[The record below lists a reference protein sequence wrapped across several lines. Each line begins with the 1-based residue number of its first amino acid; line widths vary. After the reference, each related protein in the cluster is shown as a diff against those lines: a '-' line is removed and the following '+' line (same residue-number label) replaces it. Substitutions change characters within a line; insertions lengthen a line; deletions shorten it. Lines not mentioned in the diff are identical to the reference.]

1 MIARGLGV
9 ALLLLVAHP
18 GISADM
24 HASHF
29 RVVSTATKP
38 TPQAIAA
45 DLETTWRTFH
55 DVFAVDPPSVEV
67 VITVTSGGGSS
78 ADAGTEAPAG
88 GLSHRIAWSMAEGEP
103 LDGQRFSDLSHE
115 IAHIYFLEYM
125 HEGGLHQSNAWLHE
139 AVACH
144 HEKEASRRHRAEW
157 MRDHLDD
164 RIPLATLFT
173 MRNPVKESPLVEL
186 TVQLHEKLA
195 RGEIGVEELNRQI
208 SAFASS
214 HAEDISRTGIRN
226 MTYYAES
233 VTLFEFLLE
242 KEGQTF
248 IREMCQALRH
258 GATMDAIVR
267 KRSPFPK
274 GTPDLEEAWV
284 AWVRTR

>member
-1 MIARGLGV
+1 
-9 ALLLLVAHP
+9 
-18 GISADM
+18 
-24 HASHF
+24 
-29 RVVSTATKP
+29 
-38 TPQAIAA
+38 
-45 DLETTWRTFH
+45 
-55 DVFAVDPPSVEV
+55 
-67 VITVTSGGGSS
+67 
-78 ADAGTEAPAG
+78 
-88 GLSHRIAWSMAEGEP
+88 
-103 LDGQRFSDLSHE
+103 
-115 IAHIYFLEYM
+115 
-125 HEGGLHQSNAWLHE
+125 
-139 AVACH
+139 
-144 HEKEASRRHRAEW
+144 
-157 MRDHLDD
+157 
-164 RIPLATLFT
+164 

-208 SAFASS
+208 SAYASS

-267 KRSPFPK
+267 KRSAFPK